1 MLAKIHLQY
10 YTILEIFLASKHWK
24 LYVVV
29 ACVFSILFFSLPYH
43 KRITDELQQKPDR
56 YLKWQQLKQHAE
68 HPFTQI
74 QAEPNSHQAKLTFR
88 LTMPLLLRALQYNI
102 VAFYLVQAFLGL
114 IFCWFLA
121 DFFAKLL
128 DSRVIAALLTFGIAN
143 IYAGA
148 SFFID
153 TLASYDPFAY
163 IFLLL
168 AICYRQPLYIFVLI
182 QLAAW
187 TDERGLV
194 ASCLVYL
201 FWYLQIYTPKTNFIR
216 SVLQFSPPLLA
227 ILSSIAVYLLGRF
240 CLGYFLG
247 LHTPLGNAGF
257 EAFLENIKLTGLGV
271 WTGLEGFWLLI
282 LVMFVVLYYTKEYLL
297 LILVLSAT
305 IFISLIAVMVYDI
318 TRSIGYLYLLIP
330 IACLIL
336 QTRISKK
343 ELYYVLLASIVIS
356 FIFPM
361 YVIKNNITYLEPIY
375 LRVIE
380 SIG

>member
-1 MLAKIHLQY
+1 
-10 YTILEIFLASKHWK
+10 
-24 LYVVV
+24 
-29 ACVFSILFFSLPYH
+29 
-43 KRITDELQQKPDR
+43 
-56 YLKWQQLKQHAE
+56 
-68 HPFTQI
+68 
-74 QAEPNSHQAKLTFR
+74 
-88 LTMPLLLRALQYNI
+88 
-102 VAFYLVQAFLGL
+102 
-114 IFCWFLA
+114 
-121 DFFAKLL
+121 
-128 DSRVIAALLTFGIAN
+128 
-143 IYAGA
+143 
-148 SFFID
+148 
-153 TLASYDPFAY
+153 
-163 IFLLL
+163 
-168 AICYRQPLYIFVLI
+168 
-182 QLAAW
+182 
-187 TDERGLV
+187 
-194 ASCLVYL
+194 
-201 FWYLQIYTPKTNFIR
+201 
-216 SVLQFSPPLLA
+216 LQFSPPLLA